1 MLVLRLGW
9 RNLWRNPGRSAL
21 AVGAVAV
28 AFAALMTLDGLS
40 EGMARQMLADG
51 TRLLLG
57 QVQVHDAGY
66 LPDRN
71 FYDTVGGA
79 AGADVPAL
87 LGALEA
93 RPGVRVAAP
102 RAWAFGLLS
111 TGPRSAGAELLGV
124 EPAREARVTSLLD
137 TVVEGHGLA
146 GAPPRTVLLGRTL
159 AEVLGA
165 RVGDEV
171 AVVTQAADG
180 SIGNELWRVRG
191 IFRTGLVALD
201 RSLAVVSLG
210 DLQALLALGPG
221 RVHEVALGI
230 DDPLGAERVAAD
242 LAAAGVLPP
251 RGKAESWERLAPALA
266 DYLRLLR
273 GWNWIVVVIVGVF
286 AGFGVLN
293 SMLMAVFERTHE
305 LGVLASL
312 GFRPSQTLAMVA
324 AESVCLAAV
333 GLAVGL
339 GLGTGAT
346 AYLVWHGWDLTRW
359 AQGLTI
365 AGVLVNPVLHAT
377 FTWQS
382 IPSLALSLGA
392 ITVLAALIP
401 AVRAARL
408 RPVQALAAPV
418 E

>member
-21 AVGAVAV
+21 AIGAVAV
-28 AFAALMTLDGLS
+28 GFGALMTLDGLS
-40 EGMARQMLADG
+40 EGMARQMLVDG

-71 FYDTVGGA
+71 LYDTVGGDR
-79 AGADVPAL
+79 GTDVPAL
-87 LGALEA
+87 LDALEA
-93 RPGVRVAAP
+93 RRGVQVAAP
-102 RAWAFGLLS
+102 RVLAFGLLS
-111 TGPRSAGAELLGV
+111 TGPRSAGAELFGI

-137 TVVEGHGLA
+137 TVIDGRSLA
-146 GAPPRTVLLGRTL
+146 GAPPGTVLLGRTL

-180 SIGNELWRVRG
+180 SIGNELWRVGG
-191 IFRTGLVALD
+191 IFRTGLVAMD
-201 RSLAVVSLG
+201 RSVAITSLD
-210 DLQALLALGPG
+210 DLQALLALGPT
-221 RVHEVALGI
+221 RIHEVALRI
-230 DDPLGAERVAAD
+230 DDPLDAEAVAAG
-242 LAAAGVLPP
+242 LAASGVLPP
-251 RGKAESWERLAPALA
+251 HAEAKSWERLAPALA

-273 GWNWIVVVIVGVF
+273 GWNWIVVVIVGIF
-286 AGFGVLN
+286 AAFGVLN
-293 SMLMAVFERTHE
+293 SMLMSVFERTHE
-305 LGVLASL
+305 LGVLAAL

-339 GLGTGAT
+339 GLGVLAT

-359 AQGLTI
+359 AEGLTI
-365 AGVLVNPVLHAT
+365 AGVLVNPVLRAT
-377 FTWQS
+377 FTWRS
-382 IPSLALSLGA
+382 IPSLALTLGA

-408 RPVQALAAPV
+408 RPVIALAAPG